1 MIRDGN
7 ETDADCGGDTCR
19 PCGASQHCK
28 IDSDCITDI
37 CNPNT
42 KQCDV
47 FTEIDQCSNQEL
59 DEGEACEDAGGP
71 LCGAILGHACYVGQ
85 TCQHDSNCEA
95 GNVCDTSTKQCASCF
110 DQERNGDETDVD
122 CGGKSSRCEACAD
135 GKKCD
140 RNGDCVSNMCVR
152 GTCSSCFNGIQ
163 DGDEIDVDCS
173 GSCEKPCPLLAK
185 CKNHTD
191 CVTKQCTNGTC
202 VSRSREI
209 ECESTCGGPR
219 CRFLGIL
226 CLEGETCEK
235 DQDCL
240 TGLRCI
246 EEKCT
251 NCNTPE
257 SKFDVRCGP
266 LGNGLWCEKDKD
278 CRSGMCKGKGPTR
291 LCSSCWNGILDGS
304 EMAID
309 SGGDCEKKYSLK
321 AGVGDTCWKD
331 DDCATGFVMRPCKA
345 LRITTSHSRTSI
357 AVLKHSR
364 ENARTESLM
373 VRRRISRRRALMEEA
388 RFVVRLE
395 CCVTVVSLVRRT
407 LIVTRERVTRRKKHV
422 RHVKMVFEMVR
433 RRMWTAVPGNVQNV
447 RGVRGYY
454 SLNVFQSFHT
464 FMYRYN
470 GKKV

>member
-266 LGNGLWCEKDKD
+266 LEDGMWCQSGKD
-278 CRSGMCKGKGPTR
+278 CRSGMCKGAGPTR

-321 AGVGDTCWKD
+321 AGVGETCWKN
-331 DDCATGFVMRPCKA
+331 DDCATGFCNETMQSTEDYNITFEDKYCSAKTFERKCTNGIFDGPETDIKETCIDGGGPICRKIGMLCHSGESCEEDTDCYKGTCDKKKKTCTTCKDGIRNGA
-345 LRITTSHSRTSI
+345 ETDVDCGTGKCPKCTCCHLEFSIVSEDSHTGKITP
-357 AVLKHSR
+357 KK
-364 ENARTESLM
+364 
-373 VRRRISRRRALMEEA
+373 
-388 RFVVRLE
+388 FK
-395 CCVTVVSLVRRT
+395 
-407 LIVTRERVTRRKKHV
+407 TR
-422 RHVKMVFEMVR
+422 
-433 RRMWTAVPGNVQNV
+433 
-447 RGVRGYY
+447 
-454 SLNVFQSFHT
+454 
-464 FMYRYN
+464 
-470 GKKV
+470 